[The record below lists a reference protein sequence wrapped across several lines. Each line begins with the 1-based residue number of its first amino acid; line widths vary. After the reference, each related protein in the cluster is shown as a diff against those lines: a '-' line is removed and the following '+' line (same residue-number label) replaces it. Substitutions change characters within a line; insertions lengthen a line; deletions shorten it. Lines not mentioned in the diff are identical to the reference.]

1 MRNFIFLKIVG
12 RFLKILF
19 KRNKS
24 IQCIYL
30 DYSDRYLFQ
39 SGYVIV
45 NYKFKN
51 ALWYKF
57 GKYHTTQPS
66 IKIFNL
72 NNFDKEFD
80 LVVYGVFRKK
90 VYRLKFEPQHVLETK
105 TFKTQIEKIN
115 REVNLKPIP
124 ILNNK
129 TINLKLGIVSLGHR
143 DVSIKL
149 NTIKIS
155 STNFNLTDYL

>member
-1 MRNFIFLKIVG
+1 MSNLLKIISN
-12 RFLKILF
+12 FFKILF

-39 SGYVIV
+39 SGYIIV

-57 GKYHTTQPS
+57 GKNHTTQPS

-80 LVVYGVFRKK
+80 LVVYGLFRKK

-105 TFKTQIEKIN
+105 TFQTQIEKIN
-115 REVNLKPIP
+115 RDVNLKPIP
-124 ILNNK
+124 ILNFK
-129 TINLKLGIVSLGHR
+129 PIHLNLGFVKLRNR
-143 DVSIKL
+143 DVSIKM

-155 STNFNLTDYL
+155 STNFKLTDYI

>member
-1 MRNFIFLKIVG
+1 MRNLIFFKIAG

-30 DYSDRYLFQ
+30 DYSDRYLFE
-39 SGYVIV
+39 SGYIIV

-57 GKYHTTQPS
+57 GKYYTTQPS

-72 NNFDKEFD
+72 KNFDKEFD
-80 LVVYGVFRKK
+80 LIVYGLFRKK
-90 VYRLKFEPQHVLETK
+90 VYRLKFEPQHILETK
-105 TFKTQIEKIN
+105 NFQTQIEKIN
-115 REVNLKPIP
+115 RDVNVKPVP
-124 ILNNK
+124 ILNSK
-129 TINLKLGIVSLGHR
+129 PINFNLDIVKLRHR
-143 DVSIKL
+143 DVSLKM

-155 STNFNLTDYL
+155 STNFNLTDFI